1 MGEVEKVLNKLKVPI
16 QQGRKDCFIK
26 HYKGILIFK
35 QFFCILDFFKEGI
48 GVANFYNIA

>member
-35 QFFCILDFFKEGI
+35 QFFVSWTFSKKGLG
-48 GVANFYNIA
+48 